1 MMVMFW
7 TFLWFYSIIKV
18 KMDLYYSKIYPTSK
32 EYLIYSTM
40 SAKSHIKSRDAG
52 TAV

>member
-7 TFLWFYSIIKV
+7 TFLIFYSIIKV
-18 KMDLYYSKIYPTSK
+18 EMDFFKIYPTFK
-32 EYLIYSTM
+32 EYLIYSTL
-40 SAKSHIKSRDAG
+40 SAKSHIKQRDAG